1 MFLFRCGIETVAIG
15 FFHSSHG
22 SVYFVALL
30 WVLKFRIPSHPKGR
44 SFRPIFLMKRLILAV
59 ITLISLIPFFLSL
72 ARSLGEPQVQSYLEL
87 SQTDLVLMAT
97 EGRGTKTDWIQPDWF
112 VLGQDP
118 YAAAR
123 EQYENSLQTSTQN
136 LAKLQENLTQLQAQ
150 EATQS
155 LAKGLVVT
163 PSPQQTAIAALTQ
176 QETLHQQQLKLKLG
190 LLEIAVN
197 QPEKAI
203 QQWQAVGQTGD
214 VTFPPGSPAQTKLP
228 ALRETAQALTQL
240 WQDPP
245 PVASQVEPQ
254 SAQLF
259 QTHLT
264 GWFRDRALARLYTV
278 TQQAIALETLQQG
291 QQQQAA
297 QALQKLTLLSVLPIV
312 GGSLGL
318 GLIVVLLLER
328 VLKKENALLAT
339 GSQTPWS
346 TPWDWEVTW
355 QVLAVGFLFLGQIGL
370 PIVLGMVPFNA
381 SQLSL
386 RGKAFYVL
394 VSYGAMT
401 LGGLTV
407 MYLSIKPYFPLPQ
420 DWFRFRWRLPDWG
433 WGLGGYF
440 VALPLVVLISLLNQQ
455 LWQGQGGSNPLLL
468 LALQAQD
475 KWVLGIFF
483 FTAVVMAPFFEEM
496 MFRGFLLASLTR
508 YCSVNVAILLSSFLF
523 AIAHLNL
530 SEVLPLA
537 GLGMIL
543 GIVYTRTR
551 NLWVPML
558 LHGLWNSGTLISLFI
573 LGSST

>member
-1 MFLFRCGIETVAIG
+1 
-15 FFHSSHG
+15 
-22 SVYFVALL
+22 
-30 WVLKFRIPSHPKGR
+30 
-44 SFRPIFLMKRLILAV
+44 MKRLVLAV
-59 ITLISLIPFFLSL
+59 ITLISLIPFCLSL
-72 ARSLGEPQVQSYLEL
+72 VGSLEEPQVQSYLEL
-87 SQTDLVLMAT
+87 SQTDLLLIAT
-97 EGRGTKTDWIQPDWF
+97 EEQGTKADWIQPDWF

-118 YAAAR
+118 YTAAR
-123 EQYENSLQTSTQN
+123 EQYEKALQDSTQN
-136 LAKLQENLTQLQAQ
+136 LAKLQENLTQLQTQ
-150 EATQS
+150 EASKS
-155 LAKGLVVT
+155 LVNGLVVV
-163 PSPQQTAIAALTQ
+163 PSPQQKAIAALMD
-176 QETLHQQQLKLKLG
+176 QETRHQQQLKLKLG

-197 QPEKAI
+197 QPAKAVK
-203 QQWQAVGQTGD
+203 QWQAVDQG
-214 VTFPPGSPAQTKLP
+214 VIPLP
-228 ALRETAQALTQL
+228 AGPGTQSNLLALQATAEALTGL

-245 PVASQVEPQ
+245 QVKPQ

-259 QTHLT
+259 QSHLT
-264 GWFRDRALARLYTV
+264 GWFRDRALTRLYTV
-278 TQQAIALETLQQG
+278 EQQAIALETLQQD

-297 QALQKLTLLSVLPIV
+297 QALQKLVFLSVLPIL

-318 GLIVVLLLER
+318 GLIIVLVLER
-328 VLKKENALLAT
+328 FLKKENALLAT
-339 GSQTPWS
+339 HSQTSWS

-370 PIVLGMVPFNA
+370 PILLGVISLDV

-394 VSYGAMT
+394 GSYGAMT

-420 DWFRFRWRLPDWG
+420 DWFRFRWRMPDWG
-433 WGLGGYF
+433 WGFGGYL

-483 FTAVVMAPFFEEM
+483 FTAAVMAPFFEEM

-508 YCSVNVAILLSSFLF
+508 YFSVNVAILLSSFLF

-537 GLGMIL
+537 GLGLIL
-543 GIVYTRTR
+543 GLVYTRTR

-558 LHGLWNSGTLISLFI
+558 LHSLWNSGTLISLFI

>member
-1 MFLFRCGIETVAIG
+1 
-15 FFHSSHG
+15 
-22 SVYFVALL
+22 
-30 WVLKFRIPSHPKGR
+30 
-44 SFRPIFLMKRLILAV
+44 MKRLILAV
-59 ITLISLIPFFLSL
+59 ITITSLIPFFLSL
-72 ARSLGEPQVQSYLEL
+72 VSSLKEPQVQSYLEL
-87 SQTDLVLMAT
+87 SQTDLLLMAT
-97 EGRGTKTDWIQPDWF
+97 EKQGTQGDWIQPDWF

-123 EQYENSLQTSTQN
+123 DQYENSLNDSTQN
-136 LAKLQENLTQLQAQ
+136 LAKLQENLTQLQAK
-150 EATQS
+150 EASQA
-155 LAKGLVVT
+155 LAKDLLVA
-163 PSPQQTAIAALTQ
+163 PSSPQKAIAALINFN
-176 QETLHQQQLKLKLG
+176 QEVLHQQQLKVKLG

-197 QPEKAI
+197 QPAKAI
-203 QQWQAVGQTGD
+203 EQWQAVGQTG
-214 VTFPPGSPAQTKLP
+214 TLTLPPGSPAQIQLP
-228 ALRETAQALTQL
+228 DLQKTAQALIQL

-245 PVASQVEPQ
+245 QVKPQ
-254 SAQLF
+254 TAQLL

-264 GWFRDRALARLYTV
+264 GWFRDRALTRLYTV
-278 TQQAIALETLQQG
+278 EQQAIALETLQQE
-291 QQQQAA
+291 QQNQAA
-297 QALQKLTLLSVLPIV
+297 QALQKLVLLSVLPIL

-318 GLIVVLLLER
+318 GLVVVLLLER
-328 VLKKENALLAT
+328 FLKKENALLAIAH
-339 GSQTPWS
+339 QTPWS
-346 TPWDWEVTW
+346 TPWDWEVIW
-355 QVLAVGFLFLGQIGL
+355 QVLAVGFFFSSQIGL
-370 PIVLGMVPFNA
+370 PLLLGIVPFDA

-394 VSYGAMT
+394 GSYGAMT

-407 MYLSIKPYFPLPQ
+407 MYLSIKSYFPLPP

-433 WGLGGYF
+433 WGIGGYL

-483 FTAVVMAPFFEEM
+483 FTAAVMAPFFEEM
-496 MFRGFLLASLTR
+496 MFRGFFLASLTR
-508 YCSVNVAILLSSFLF
+508 YFSVNVAILLSSFLF